1 LPYFKTSKSSF
12 AEPVTLYYQDT
23 LLGKPVIFIH
33 GWPHNSNMWE
43 YQFNTLPKHGIR
55 CIAYDRR
62 GFGFSD
68 KPFSGYDYDTL
79 AEDLHA
85 LINELGLEKL
95 TLVGF
100 SMGGGEVGRYIARY
114 GTSKLDKV
122 VLVSSILPFMLK
134 TEDNAEGVPE
144 DVFVEFITKIQDD
157 RPAFMVDFAKTFFG
171 VGLLSRPVSQAM
183 LDATLFEIMKA
194 SSKATT
200 DCIFSFGKTDF
211 RKDVLKFD
219 IPTLIIHG
227 DADKIVP
234 FEGSS
239 KKTASLIQGSE
250 LKIYEGEPHGLYYTS
265 KYKLNEDL
273 ISFIRT
279 DVYSRDQV
287 EAAGISK

>member
-1 LPYFKTSKSSF
+1 LPFFKTTKSSF
-12 AEPVTLYYQDT
+12 AEPVSIYYQDT
-23 LLGKPVIFIH
+23 LLGRPVIFIH

-62 GFGFSD
+62 GFGLSD

-79 AEDLHA
+79 AEDLKA
-85 LINELGLEKL
+85 LINELGLEKV

-100 SMGGGEVGRYIARY
+100 SMGGGEVARYISRY
-114 GTSKLDKV
+114 GSSKIDKV
-122 VLVSSILPFMLK
+122 VLVGSILPFMLK
-134 TEDNAEGVPE
+134 TEDNPDGIPE

-171 VGLLSRPVSQAM
+171 VGLITRPVSQAM

-194 SSKATT
+194 SPKATT
-200 DCIFSFGKTDF
+200 EAVFSFGKTDF
-211 RKDVLKFD
+211 RKDVLTID

-234 FEGSS
+234 LEGSG
-239 KKTASLIQGSE
+239 KKTASLIPGSE
-250 LKIYEGEPHGLYYTS
+250 LKIYSGEPHGLFYTS
-265 KYKLNEDL
+265 KVKLNEDL
-273 ISFIRT
+273 ISFIQAET
-279 DVYSRDQV
+279 H
-287 EAAGISK
+287 SKSKSELAINN

>member
-1 LPYFKTSKSSF
+1 
-12 AEPVTLYYQDT
+12 
-23 LLGKPVIFIH
+23 
-33 GWPHNSNMWE
+33 
-43 YQFNTLPKHGIR
+43 
-55 CIAYDRR
+55 
-62 GFGFSD
+62 
-68 KPFSGYDYDTL
+68 
-79 AEDLHA
+79 
-85 LINELGLEKL
+85 
-95 TLVGF
+95 
-100 SMGGGEVGRYIARY
+100 
-114 GTSKLDKV
+114 
-122 VLVSSILPFMLK
+122 MLK